1 MSNVVQV
8 LERLGASA
16 VMDQAAISRLIES
29 FTAEQEIDVEQQRLL
44 LSRDSASL
52 ADVLGGRARMV
63 CAIFAPDEQPL
74 KEGEEHE
81 GDQDGREEPSEDKP
95 VQ

>member
-16 VMDQAAISRLIES
+16 VMDQQAVSRLIAS
-29 FTAEQEIDVEQQRLL
+29 FAVEHEIGVDQQQLL

-52 ADVLGGRARMV
+52 TDVLGGRARMV

-81 GDQDGREEPSEDKP
+81 GDQDGREEPLEDKP
-95 VQ
+95 AQ

>member
-16 VMDQAAISRLIES
+16 VMDQVAMSRLIEG
-29 FTAEQEIDVEQQRLL
+29 FAADRQIDPDQRRLL
-44 LSRDSASL
+44 LSRDSRAL
-52 ADVLGGRARMV
+52 ADILGGRARMV
-63 CAIFAPDEQPL
+63 CAIFAPEEQPL